1 VLHFAFRSALTTA
14 ARVCLFD
21 GGGAHA
27 REATPFHLHARRG
40 FAHKEV
46 GKFLNCTGE
55 AEVTQILWVIL
66 GYAIKYG
73 VLVKSVKRGF
83 NFL

>member
-1 VLHFAFRSALTTA
+1 MLER
-14 ARVCLFD
+14 RPLFTY
-21 GGGAHA
+21 HA
-27 REATPFHLHARRG
+27 CRG

-46 GKFLNCTGE
+46 GKCLSCTGE

-73 VLVKSVKRGF
+73 VLVKSVKLGL
-83 NFL
+83 NVLFLFYI